1 MAFDQPLIQI
11 GTHVFT
17 VLEVSAAG
25 AVLALLLLVA
35 TLILAWRAQ
44 RSRTVEAFEAM
55 RRAREL
61 EIRLAEM
68 AGQIRSLADQSQ
80 GAQAHLARALENR
93 LEQVGQRVGTGLAD
107 QADRTSQS
115 LRSLHERLAV
125 IDSAQ
130 KNLMAL
136 SSEMLA
142 LKDILANK
150 QARGAYGQ
158 ARMEAI
164 IRDGL
169 PANAYAFQATLSNGN
184 RPDCVISLPDTELRL
199 VVDAKF
205 PLEAFNALK
214 QTRGESEQKQAEAR
228 LRNDIQRHVRDIS
241 EKYRIPGET
250 HESAIMFVP
259 SEAIYAE
266 LYERFEDT
274 IQKAHRSRVVIASPN
289 ILMLLIQ
296 TLQAVFK
303 DVAMREQA
311 HVIRNEVSL
320 LLEDVSRLKDRVG
333 DLQKHFGLAS
343 QDLEKLNV
351 SAEKINKRGIRIE
364 SMELDDVTQAHGETE
379 RPRLVKS

>member
-343 QDLEKLNV
+343 QDLEKLNAG
-351 SAEKINKRGIRIE
+351 SASKAW
-364 SMELDDVTQAHGETE
+364 SSTM
-379 RPRLVKS
+379 